1 MVQSRQTATTATAT
15 AADATQAWPS
25 SNKYAQCIDEAIEA
39 ASEELRSLSL
49 KIHENPELGLKE
61 FKAHAWLTE
70 YLVSK
75 GFQVSKSAAP
85 ELDTAFIAQAGDPN
99 SQLVIGLCSEYDALP
114 LSAPGSKE
122 QTTSHACAH
131 NLIAI
136 SGVAAALGLQA
147 VIHEYNLPAQ
157 IKLFGTPSEEQDY
170 GKVTMLNAGDFN
182 GVDVCMMLHGANADV
197 IYTPFLALEK
207 ATVEFFGKASH
218 ASTTP
223 WEGINAL
230 DAAMQVYTGV
240 ALMRQQ
246 MRPDQRV
253 HGIIEVGGQA
263 SNIIPQYTKSLYRVR
278 APKDAQV
285 QELKKRVNAIFKA
298 AAKSTGCEVKF
309 HWDGHLQDILTNEH
323 LVGKFEKWMNN
334 QGLKYASKAQQ
345 QSKLSG
351 STDMGNITH
360 AIPGIH
366 PMFNIVNLGG
376 VDATSGGGLHTIEF
390 AAAAA
395 TPVAHTATLR
405 ASKALAMTGVECI
418 LDPEFLKRVKREF
431 DARDD

>member
-1 MVQSRQTATTATAT
+1 MVQSRPTTTT
-15 AADATQAWPS
+15 TDTEAWL
-25 SNKYAQCIDEAIEA
+25 SNKYAMAIDEAIEA
-39 ASEELRSLSL
+39 ASQELRSLSL
-49 KIHENPELGLKE
+49 KIHENPELGLRE
-61 FKAHAWLTE
+61 FKAHTWLTE

-75 GFQVSKSAAP
+75 GFQVDKSASGL
-85 ELDTAFIAQAGDPN
+85 ETAFIAQFGDP
-99 SQLVIGLCSEYDALP
+99 SSRLVIGLCSEYDALP
-114 LSAPGSKE
+114 MTKPGSTE
-122 QTTSHACAH
+122 QTVSHACGH
-131 NLIAI
+131 NVIAI

-147 VIHEYNLPAQ
+147 VIRQFKLPAQ
-157 IKLFGTPSEEQDY
+157 VKLFGTPSEEQDY
-170 GKVTMLNAGDFN
+170 GKVTMLNAGDFK

-207 ATVEFFGKASH
+207 VTVEFFGKASH

-230 DAAMQVYTGV
+230 DAAMQVYTGI

-278 APKDAQV
+278 APKNAQV

-298 AAKSTGCEVKF
+298 AARSTGCELKF
-309 HWDGHLQDILTNEH
+309 HWDGNLQDILTNEH
-323 LVGKFEKWMNN
+323 LVGKFEKWMNS

-366 PMFNIVNLGG
+366 PMFNIMNLEG
-376 VDATSGGGLHTIEF
+376 VDAPGGLHTAEF

-395 TPVAHTATLR
+395 TPVAHVATLR
-405 ASKALAMTGVECI
+405 AAKALAMTGVECI

-431 DARDD
+431 DARDE

>member
-1 MVQSRQTATTATAT
+1 MVQSHPTTNTTTTSDAGTA
-15 AADATQAWPS
+15 WL
-25 SNKYAQCIDEAIEA
+25 SNKYAKCIDEAIET
-39 ASEELRSLSL
+39 ASQELRSLSL

-61 FKAHAWLTE
+61 FKAYTWLTE
-70 YLVSK
+70 YLSSK
-75 GFQVSKSAAP
+75 GFTIGKSAAP
-85 ELDTAFIAQAGDPN
+85 ELKTAFIAH
-99 SQLVIGLCSEYDALP
+99 GL
-114 LSAPGSKE
+114 
-122 QTTSHACAH
+122 
-131 NLIAI
+131 
-136 SGVAAALGLQA
+136 AAALGLQA
-147 VIHEYNLPAQ
+147 VIRQFNLPAQ

-170 GKVTMLNAGDFN
+170 GKVTMLNAGDFE

-230 DAAMQVYTGV
+230 DAAMQVYTGI

-263 SNIIPQYTKSLYRVR
+263 ANIIPQYTKSLYRVR

-285 QELKKRVNAIFKA
+285 QELKRRVNKIFEA
-298 AAKSTGCEVKF
+298 AAKSTGCQVKY
-309 HWDGHLQDILTNEH
+309 HWDGHLQDILTNEQ
-323 LVGKFEKWMNN
+323 LVVRFEKWMNS

-366 PMFNIVNLGG
+366 PMFNIINLEGI
-376 VDATSGGGLHTIEF
+376 DAPGGLHTVEF

-418 LDPEFLKRVKREF
+418 LDPDFLRRVKKEF
-431 DARDD
+431 ESRDD

>member
-1 MVQSRQTATTATAT
+1 MVQSRTVAAETSISEAT
-15 AADATQAWPS
+15 WPP
-25 SNKYAQCIDEAIEA
+25 NHYAKCIDETIEA
-39 ASEELRSLSL
+39 VSQELRSLSL

-70 YLVSK
+70 YLASK
-75 GFQVSKSAAP
+75 GFRISKSADP
-85 ELDTAFIAQAGDPN
+85 ELETAFIAQTGDPT
-99 SQLVIGLCSEYDALP
+99 SKLVIGLCSEYDALP
-114 LSAPGSKE
+114 LSKPGTTE
-122 QTTSHACAH
+122 QTTSHGCAH

-136 SGVAAALGLQA
+136 SGVAAALGLKS
-147 VIHEYNLPAQ
+147 VIEKYKLPAQ
-157 IKLFGTPSEEQDY
+157 IKLFGTPSEEYDY
-170 GKVTMLNAGDFN
+170 GKVRMLDAGDFKD
-182 GVDVCMMLHGANADV
+182 VDVCMMLHGANADV
-197 IYTPFLALEK
+197 IYTPFLALEM

-230 DAAMQVYTGV
+230 DAAMQVYTGI

-246 MRPDQRV
+246 MKPDQRV

-263 SNIIPQYTKSLYRVR
+263 ANIIPQYTKSLYRVR

-285 QELKKRVNAIFKA
+285 QELKKRVNAIILA

-309 HWDGHLQDILTNEH
+309 DWSGHLQDILTNEH
-323 LVGKFEKWMNN
+323 LVGKFERWMNS
-334 QGLKYASKAQQ
+334 QGLHYASKAQQ

-366 PMFNIVNLGG
+366 PMFNIINLDG

-395 TPVAHTATLR
+395 TPIAHTATLR

-418 LDPEFLKRVKREF
+418 LDPEFLKRVKQEF
-431 DARDD
+431 EARDS

>member
-1 MVQSRQTATTATAT
+1 MAQSHPTTRTTTTSDAGTA
-15 AADATQAWPS
+15 WL
-25 SNKYAQCIDEAIEA
+25 SNKYAKCIDEVIEA
-39 ASEELRSLSL
+39 ASQELRSLSL

-61 FKAHAWLTE
+61 FKAYTWLTE
-70 YLVSK
+70 YLSSK
-75 GFQVSKSAAP
+75 GFTIEKSGAP
-85 ELDTAFIAQAGDPN
+85 ELKTAFIAQFGD
-99 SQLVIGLCSEYDALP
+99 SSSKLVIGLCSEYDALP
-114 LSAPGSKE
+114 LSKPGSTE

-136 SGVAAALGLQA
+136 SGLAAALGLQA
-147 VIHEYNLPAQ
+147 VIRQFNLPAQ

-170 GKVTMLNAGDFN
+170 GKVTMLNAGDFE

-230 DAAMQVYTGV
+230 DAAMQVYTGI

-263 SNIIPQYTKSLYRVR
+263 ANIIPQYTKSLYRVR

-285 QELKKRVNAIFKA
+285 QELKRRVNKIFEA
-298 AAKSTGCEVKF
+298 AAKSTGCQVKY
-309 HWDGHLQDILTNEH
+309 HWDGHLQDILTNEQ
-323 LVGKFEKWMNN
+323 LVVRFEKWMNS

-366 PMFNIVNLGG
+366 PMFNIINLEGI
-376 VDATSGGGLHTIEF
+376 DAPGGLHTVEF

-418 LDPEFLKRVKREF
+418 LDPDFLRRVKQEF
-431 DARDD
+431 ESRDD